1 MNKKDLY
8 TALLMLFLSGAII
21 MQILRSPS
29 VQDSSGPGPFFL
41 PAIVAIIMG
50 GLSLAILIKSL
61 KFSPKEDR
69 TTPPKRM
76 WNRLIWIMVW
86 CFIYGMTIEKLGYLT
101 STGLVTFA
109 LLAYFNRK
117 HWILNIAFSL
127 GTPLSIYFLFNTLL
141 KVPLPKGWFGF

>member
-1 MNKKDLY
+1 MNKRDFY
-8 TALLMLFLSGAII
+8 TALTMLLLSGAII
-21 MQILRSPS
+21 IQILKSPS

-41 PAIVAIIMG
+41 PTIVALIIG
-50 GLSLAILIKSL
+50 GLAIALLVQTL
-61 KFSPKEDR
+61 KLSPKSEDHI
-69 TTPPKRM
+69 PKKRM

-86 CFIYGMTIEKLGYLT
+86 CFAYGLAIEKIGYLI

-117 HWILNIAFSL
+117 KWILNIIFSL
-127 GTPLSIYFLFNTLL
+127 ITPLSIYVIFDILL